1 MRAFKRPEHRAIS
14 DALGMMRHEYL
25 IQQKCWFGGGTAIV
39 LKLGEYRRSLDVDFL
54 CADIDG
60 YRELRSAAVKH
71 GAAAFFDGPIE
82 QLREFK
88 ADQYGIRAVLS
99 FRGQP
104 MKFEI
109 IRESRIDIDGAFDLQ
124 LGVPTLVPED
134 MYAEKLLA
142 NADRCFDRSVAY
154 RDAIDLGMLVAE
166 LGPIPAASIQK
177 VERAYGDDIAGK
189 LVGIVSTLVDDV
201 EKIRHAAG
209 ALDMQEGEVLRSVE
223 ALRADCLR
231 LWPDSDIEDGW

>member
-1 MRAFKRPEHRAIS
+1 MRAFKRPEHQAIS
-14 DALGMMRHEYL
+14 DALDLMRHEYL

-60 YRELRSAAVKH
+60 YRELRSAAVKQ
-71 GAAAFFDGPIE
+71 GAAAFFDGPVE
-82 QLREFK
+82 QIREFK

-99 FRGQP
+99 FNGQP

-109 IRESRIDIDGAFDLQ
+109 IRESRIEIDGAFDPQ
-124 LGVPTLVPED
+124 LGVPALRVED

-166 LGPIPAASIQK
+166 LGPIPDAAVRKAEQ
-177 VERAYGDDIAGK
+177 AYGDDIASK
-189 LVGIVSTLVDDV
+189 LVGIVCALIGDAQKV
-201 EKIRHAAG
+201 RHAAG
-209 ALDMQEGEVLRSVE
+209 ALDMQEGDVLRSVE

-231 LWPDSDIEDGW
+231 LWPHSAV

>member
-1 MRAFKRPEHRAIS
+1 MCAFKRPEHQAIS
-14 DALGMMRHEYL
+14 DALGMMRHDFL

-39 LKLGEYRRSLDVDFL
+39 LKLDEYRRSLDVDFL

-60 YRELRSAAVKH
+60 YRELRSAAVKQ
-71 GAAAFFDGPIE
+71 GATAFFDGPIE
-82 QLREFK
+82 QVREFK

-99 FRGQP
+99 YKGQP

-109 IRESRIDIDGAFDLQ
+109 IRESRIDIEGAFDPQ
-124 LGVPTLVPED
+124 LGVPALRVED

-166 LGPIPAASIQK
+166 LGPIPEASISK
-177 VERAYGDDIAGK
+177 VERAYGDDIAIK
-189 LVGIVSTLVDDV
+189 LVGIVRALIGDA
-201 EKIRHAAG
+201 EKVRHSAG
-209 ALDMQEGEVLRSVE
+209 ALDMQESEVLRSVE
-223 ALRADCLR
+223 ALRVDCLR
-231 LWPDSDIEDGW
+231 LWPDSAT

>member
-1 MRAFKRPEHRAIS
+1 
-14 DALGMMRHEYL
+14 MRHDYL

-39 LKLGEYRRSLDVDFL
+39 LKLGEYRRSLNVDFL

-88 ADQYGIRAVLS
+88 ADQYGIRAMLS

-104 MKFEI
+104 IKFEV
-109 IRESRIDIDGAFDLQ
+109 IRESRIEIEGTFDPQ
-124 LGVPTLVPED
+124 LGVPTLVAED
-134 MYAEKLLA
+134 MYAERLLA
-142 NADRCFDRSVAY
+142 NADRCFDLSVAY
-154 RDAIDLGMLVAE
+154 RDAVDLGMLIAE
-166 LGPIPAASIQK
+166 LGSIPEASIHK
-177 VERAYGDDIAGK
+177 AEKAYGEDVAAKLIA
-189 LVGIVSTLVDDV
+189 IIAALVDDT

-209 ALDMQEGEVLRSVE
+209 ALDMQEGEVLRSIE

-231 LWPDSDIEDGW
+231 LWPGSVR